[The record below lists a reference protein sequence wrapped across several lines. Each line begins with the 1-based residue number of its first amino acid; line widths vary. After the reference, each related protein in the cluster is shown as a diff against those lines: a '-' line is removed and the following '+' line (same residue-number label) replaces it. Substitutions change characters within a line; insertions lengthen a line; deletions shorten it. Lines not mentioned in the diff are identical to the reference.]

1 MKSFNLF
8 NYGNFMKQFIKGFK
22 DDLDIELVPDASNG
36 TIPEYPFVTYAFVDN
51 RVDVGYSKEL
61 QPQFDIILQF
71 TTHSNKLLESL
82 QTASKLSMWFKDDEV
97 QYQLSEEG
105 IEIMHIYDQ
114 TVLNNFMAIDTDR
127 RVNFEVRFRVNNV
140 EGIENNPSIEK
151 ISAND
156 GAIDVEKKGN

>member
-22 DDLDIELVPDASNG
+22 DDLDIELVPDASNE
-36 TIPEYPFVTYAFVDN
+36 TIPKYPFVTYAFVDN
-51 RVDVGYSKEL
+51 RVDIGYSKEL

-82 QTASKLSMWFKDDEV
+82 QTASDLSMWFKDDEV

-114 TVLNNFMAIDTDR
+114 TLLNNFMAIDTDR